1 MGGNYPG
8 EFEVMVLLAIVRL
21 GDEAYGWTVAQE
33 LERVAERPVSSGALY
48 TTLGRLEQKGFLR
61 SREGEGTEERGGR
74 PRRYVTVTAA
84 GVGALR
90 RTREAMERLWAGVQV
105 RAGEAR

>member
-48 TTLGRLEQKGFLR
+48 TTINRLEQKGLIR
-61 SREGEGTEERGGR
+61 TRPGEGTEERGGR
-74 PRRYVTVTAA
+74 PRRYLAVTPAGAA
-84 GVGALR
+84 ALER
-90 RTREAMERLWAGVQV
+90 ARAALDRLWAGVNLRLGDV
-105 RAGEAR
+105 R